1 MSYSVLKEV
10 TTVKPRSTILNIYFA
25 RFNSVL
31 SNIPGTQCVLLSPDF
46 NLRKPIIRKKKDM
59 VTQKV
64 QAVGGGESQH
74 VIVYSPFC
82 LATLTERN
90 DREGLQDG

>member
-1 MSYSVLKEV
+1 
-10 TTVKPRSTILNIYFA
+10 
-25 RFNSVL
+25 
-31 SNIPGTQCVLLSPDF
+31 
-46 NLRKPIIRKKKDM
+46 M

>member
-10 TTVKPRSTILNIYFA
+10 TTVKPRSTILNIYLA

-31 SNIPGTQCVLLSPDF
+31 SNIPGTQCVLISPDF
-46 NLRKPIIRKKKDM
+46 NLSKTIIRKKGM

-64 QAVGGGESQH
+64 RAVGGGESQH
-74 VIVYSPFC
+74 TSSSTAPSIYPP
-82 LATLTERN
+82 
-90 DREGLQDG
+90 